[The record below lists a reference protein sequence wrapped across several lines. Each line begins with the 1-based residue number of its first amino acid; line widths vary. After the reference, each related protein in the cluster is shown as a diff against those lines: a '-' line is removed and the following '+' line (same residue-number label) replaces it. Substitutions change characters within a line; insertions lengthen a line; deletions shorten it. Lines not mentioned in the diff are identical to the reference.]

1 MFEWPWDV
9 IDPFLIRLAIVW
21 SIMLLARRHLTPVW
35 AIGGMLLVLLGGQYD
50 PLYQAFMAFWP
61 ERNPQLSTFIY
72 LALLLPL
79 MALQLCLKKR
89 RSVDRVIMT
98 VALCAVATTT
108 MIFHSSLVTGVMP
121 AWQEQINYE
130 SRTMLMI
137 DDSGLREACKS
148 TQRTCGINSP
158 IADLPTS
165 EKIRKGLSAIERETQ
180 EQREQSFVAYSY
192 AELNDIDS
200 KDIAFITYYADTQR
214 QRVLLANNEAE
225 FVHRTVKQLF
235 YFLAT
240 VAHASWLSLAMFLIY
255 WHKRMITRGQN
266 RAPVDHA

>member
-9 IDPFLIRLAIVW
+9 IDPVLIRLAIVW
-21 SIMLLARRHLTPVW
+21 SIMLLARRHLTPSL
-35 AIGGMLLVLLGGQYD
+35 AIGGILLVLLGGEYD
-50 PLYQAFMAFWP
+50 PLYQAFMAFFP

-79 MALQLCLKKR
+79 SALQLCFKKR

-98 VALCAVATTT
+98 VALGAVATTT
-108 MIFHSSLVTGVMP
+108 LLFHSSLVTGVMP
-121 AWQEQINYE
+121 AWQEEINYE
-130 SRTMLMI
+130 SRTMLML
-137 DDSGLREACKS
+137 DDSPLRDVCIS
-148 TQRTCGINSP
+148 SQRICGINSP

-165 EKIRKGLSAIERETQ
+165 EKIKDGLATIEKDTQ
-180 EQREQSFVAYSY
+180 EQRRKSFVAYSY
-192 AELNDIDS
+192 AQLNDINS
-200 KDIAFITYYADTQR
+200 KDISFITYYADAQR

-240 VAHASWLSLAMFLIY
+240 VAHASWLSLAILLIY
-255 WHKRMITRGQN
+255 WHTRMMVKALN
-266 RAPVDHA
+266 RAPGDHA